1 MVETVGKFY
10 SSMHNKPKIYLI
22 FSILSVLLLFLA
34 VVKSFYTITLWGESM
49 DVIWLPTLLLIF
61 TLPFLNIV
69 EIIKNPNENN
79 VLHWLALVFNVLSMY
94 LLLRHLGIQ
103 IA

>member
-94 LLLRHLGIQ
+94 LLLRHLGIGLL
-103 IA
+103 

>member
-10 SSMHNKPKIYLI
+10 SSMHNKPKIYLML
-22 FSILSVLLLFLA
+22 SILSVLLLFLA
-34 VVKSFYTITLWGESM
+34 VVKSFYSITLWGESM

-69 EIIKNPNENN
+69 EIIKNPDENN

-94 LLLRHLGIQ
+94 LLLRHLGIGLL
-103 IA
+103 